1 MELSEFIKK
10 ASTILAQDDCS
21 VIVFQGATYPHLFFT
36 QFVDT
41 IKSQENCDLKII
53 DIQSNDFAFKSQLA
67 TSFLGMSCV
76 YWLADGSSL
85 KAKQKEDLIQYLVN
99 YQGPHKV
106 MVFFDAKTSFT
117 AQKNLSLV
125 MLKDRYFFDD
135 AKALWAVSDVEQ
147 AQKIAFFLNQI
158 YKAKTSF
165 LLDELCQLKNYQD
178 LLGADSKI
186 FYQSWISRLV
196 VADSSLFTLSQL
208 FFEKKEKS
216 FFQAWLQIK
225 PLYSDMFWV
234 SFWSDQAYRSY
245 FFIRF
250 TQEENYAAAKQV
262 SFGLSFSF
270 LKQTYKLYQL
280 NELQRFHEAMYEIDT
295 ALKNGGNSY
304 QLDQIYIDF
313 FVGKFKK

>member
-208 FFEKKEKS
+208 FFEKKV
-216 FFQAWLQIK
+216 I
-225 PLYSDMFWV
+225 
-234 SFWSDQAYRSY
+234 
-245 FFIRF
+245 
-250 TQEENYAAAKQV
+250 
-262 SFGLSFSF
+262 
-270 LKQTYKLYQL
+270 
-280 NELQRFHEAMYEIDT
+280 
-295 ALKNGGNSY
+295 AL
-304 QLDQIYIDF
+304 
-313 FVGKFKK
+313 